1 MYRYSIAMV
10 PAPVTCGFLAV
21 ITPQVHNMPTSSPLT
36 EANRLL
42 DALPGKTRKSVIH
55 GCEKVELASGDVL
68 CERGDPYRY
77 VYFPLNGFLSLVSLT
92 TGHPPL
98 EMRLIGNE
106 GMFGSTLALGVKRV
120 PLRVVVQGPG
130 TALRMSAVR
139 FSQALQDHA
148 ALLRIVQR
156 YLYVII
162 EQLAQTAAC
171 NRFHEVEE
179 RLARRLLLSH
189 DRAQANHFHLTHQ
202 YLADMLGVLRSAV
215 TIAAGSLQQRGL
227 IHYSRG
233 EITVLDRKGLENSA
247 CECYASG
254 IVDYNNLAA

>member
-1 MYRYSIAMV
+1 
-10 PAPVTCGFLAV
+10 
-21 ITPQVHNMPTSSPLT
+21 MPKSSSLP
-36 EANRLL
+36 EENRLL
-42 DALPGKTRKSVIH
+42 DALPGKTRKAVLRS
-55 GCEKVELASGDVL
+55 CERVELESGAVL
-68 CERGDPYRY
+68 CERGEPYRH
-77 VYFPLNGFLSLVSLT
+77 VYFPLRGFLSLVSLT

-120 PLRVVVQGPG
+120 PLRVVVQGAG
-130 TALRMSAVR
+130 TALRMSAAE
-139 FSQALQDHA
+139 FCQALQDHA
-148 ALLRIVQR
+148 TLLRIIHQ
-156 YLYVII
+156 YLYVLL

-171 NRFHEVEE
+171 YRFHEVEE

-189 DRAQANHFHLTHQ
+189 DRAHANHFHLTHQ

-233 EITVLDRKGLENSA
+233 EITILDRKGLEKAA

-254 IVDYNNLAA
+254 IADYENLTNR